1 MDWRNNVQKNDQT
14 SISDERYEDE
24 YGILLNDKR
33 LYPPRMRRYIFI
45 NGYNNDDIKNTSED
59 EESYED
65 NDNENLYNELSH
77 SDKVEFLNNHMQSF
91 SDYPLMKSS
100 DDDDDKKDEKYEKAF
115 SRKYKHWRKL
125 SRLFDA
131 DSARR
136 DNMNRRDEDLDYEN
150 DDVDQE
156 NSMEIKKLNTEAPSE
171 MSAIYTEGG
180 IVRSSKHETM
190 PDAIGES
197 VI

>member
-1 MDWRNNVQKNDQT
+1 
-14 SISDERYEDE
+14 
-24 YGILLNDKR
+24 
-33 LYPPRMRRYIFI
+33 MRRYIFI
-45 NGYNNDDIKNTSED
+45 NGYNNDDIKDTSED

-65 NDNENLYNELSH
+65 NDNENLNYNEPLST
-77 SDKVEFLNNHMQSF
+77 SDKLEFLNKHMQSF

-100 DDDDDKKDEKYEKAF
+100 DDDDEDDEKDEEYEKAF

-125 SRLFDA
+125 PRLFDA

-136 DNMNRRDEDLDYEN
+136 DNVISNDDLDYEN
-150 DDVDQE
+150 DDVDRE
-156 NSMEIKKLNTEAPSE
+156 NSMEIEKLNTEAPPE

-180 IVRSSKHETM
+180 VMRPSKHETM
-190 PDAIGES
+190 PGATGES

>member
-1 MDWRNNVQKNDQT
+1 
-14 SISDERYEDE
+14 
-24 YGILLNDKR
+24 
-33 LYPPRMRRYIFI
+33 
-45 NGYNNDDIKNTSED
+45 
-59 EESYED
+59 
-65 NDNENLYNELSH
+65 
-77 SDKVEFLNNHMQSF
+77 
-91 SDYPLMKSS
+91 MKSS
-100 DDDDDKKDEKYEKAF
+100 DDDDDEKDDEEYEKAF

-136 DNMNRRDEDLDYEN
+136 DSLIRHDEDLDYEN

-156 NSMEIKKLNTEAPSE
+156 NSMEIEKLNTEAPSE

-180 IVRSSKHETM
+180 VVRPSKHETM
-190 PDAIGES
+190 PGATGES

>member
-45 NGYNNDDIKNTSED
+45 NGYNNDDIKDTSED

-77 SDKVEFLNNHMQSF
+77 NDKLEFLNNHMQSF

-150 DDVDQE
+150 DDIDQ
-156 NSMEIKKLNTEAPSE
+156 NSMEIEKLNTEAPSE

-180 IVRSSKHETM
+180 IVRPSKHETM
-190 PDAIGES
+190 PDATGES